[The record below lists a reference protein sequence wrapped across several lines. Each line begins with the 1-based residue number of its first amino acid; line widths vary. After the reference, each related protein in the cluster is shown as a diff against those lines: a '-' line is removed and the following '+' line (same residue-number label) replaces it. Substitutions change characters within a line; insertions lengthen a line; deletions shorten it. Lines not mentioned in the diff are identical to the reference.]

1 MLLLKAKKIF
11 SVLSIIICLTLLFS
25 TSVFAISEDE
35 LFIYDGIKF
44 ENKADIE
51 RYKELDD
58 AEKST
63 FKENDDLI
71 VLSISEETVS
81 EMPSGSLSTLAV
93 IKPTT
98 MSGRIAVTTNSQR
111 TSYYITLYVDWLR
124 LPAVFMRDK
133 IAVSWAGN
141 SALLNS
147 YCYYKD
153 SANSYAQDP
162 DALLAEV
169 GNNSFVAYELNECH
183 FGYMLRATISKAN
196 VSGLHNITGGYAHKR
211 FGISGITV
219 GVDSAKNLTFTA
231 SAVTTFDTMQPVY
244 TTSRLGS

>member
-98 MSGRIAVTTNSQR
+98 MSGKISVSTNSQR
-111 TSYYITLYVDWLR
+111 TAYYISLYVDWYNGS
-124 LPAVFMRDK
+124 PIQHMKDK

-153 SANSYAQDP
+153 SANSYSRDP
-162 DALLAEV
+162 NALLAEV
-169 GNNSFVAYELNECH
+169 GNNSFVAYELSEIKH
-183 FGYMLRATISKAN
+183 SYWLRVTISEAN

-219 GVDSAKNLTFTA
+219 GVNIAKNLTFTA
-231 SAVTTFDTMQPVY
+231 SMGTFFDTMQPVY
-244 TTSRLGS
+244 TTSRLA

>member
-1 MLLLKAKKIF
+1 MLLQKSKTCF
-11 SVLSIIICLTLLFS
+11 QFLSFFICLTVLFS
-25 TSVFAISEDE
+25 TSVFALSEDE

-44 ENKADIE
+44 ENEADIE

-63 FKENDDLI
+63 FKQSDDLI
-71 VLSISEETVS
+71 VVSISEKTVC
-81 EMPSGSLSTLAV
+81 EMPSDSPATRAV

-98 MSGRIAVTTNSQR
+98 ISGRISVTTNSQR
-111 TSYYITLYVDWLR
+111 NAYYISLYVDWLNGS
-124 LPAVFMRDK
+124 PIQHMQDK

-147 YCYYKD
+147 VCYYKSGDCYLQD
-153 SANSYAQDP
+153 S

-169 GNNSFVAYELNECH
+169 GNNSFVSYELNEIKH
-183 FGYMLRATISKAN
+183 SYWLRVTISEAN

-211 FGISGITV
+211 FGISSITV

-231 SAVTTFDTMQPVY
+231 SGVTVFDTMQPVY
-244 TTSRLGS
+244 TSSYLA